1 MEVIDDFMY
10 TCIHRVY
17 MWEAEPRLFWRVKLN
32 GKWTWRKATLDEE
45 GRVLPPDIATIV
57 KVNENE

>member
-1 MEVIDDFMY
+1 MY

-17 MWEAEPRLFWRVKLN
+17 MWEAESRLFWRVKLN
-32 GKWTWRKATLDEE
+32 GKWTWRKATVDEE
-45 GRVLPPDIATIV
+45 GRVLPPEIDTIV